1 MTRREEIGG
10 ELEELFRKMAD
21 LRLISM
27 PVDVSVLWDDLN
39 AMTKAELLEAA
50 HKMAQINQACLATG
64 EEIFSGDEI
73 REAAGYEGPTQEVE
87 VEDEDDKDEDEDESK
102 ENNQKDSAVRDNAI

>member
-1 MTRREEIGG
+1 MTRRDEIGG

-73 REAAGYEGPTQEVE
+73 REAAGYDGPASEVE
-87 VEDEDDKDEDEDESK
+87 LEDEENDDEGE
-102 ENNQKDSAVRDNAI
+102 ENNQENTSRRDNAI

>member
-87 VEDEDDKDEDEDESK
+87 VEDEDDKDEDESK